1 MKAKSAIKA
10 LVAACTTV
18 AVALPF
24 FGLCPGLVCRI
35 QPAATLAFLV
45 VLLLT
50 PLVGRLFCECLC
62 PLGFIQAV
70 VNWIFHPRT
79 KVRRVCTRLP
89 ETKAQLTVR
98 WTVLALFAVLLAT
111 GYGAVAW
118 LVTPYS
124 IYGKALSLFA
134 PGLAIFAAVVVLAA
148 FGKGRIWCNWV
159 CPAGTLFNLLSKKSV
174 CSHKVG
180 PGCANCKAC
189 FPRGRDEAR
198 PSRAGDGSSHDGR
211 DEARPS
217 RAGDGR
223 DGLRPV
229 RDSGD
234 LTRRDE
240 ARPSQACD
248 GSSHDGRDEARPSQA
263 GDGSSHDGRDE
274 ARPSRAGDGRDGLRP
289 VRNCEDLTRRE
300 AIKGGAVLA
309 AVETAEKTTDGGFA
323 PVSLP
328 GVPSRPAPVLPPGA
342 ADRKAFNVKCV
353 ACGLCIANCRGG
365 CLTAATDLKRFGQPE
380 MDFRHGHCL
389 LGCNYACGRACP
401 TGAINLVEHVE
412 RKNVHMGHAIWKKDL
427 CIRTTDGVECTACS
441 RKCPVGAIHIVD
453 GFPVVDKGA
462 CIGCGACEHVCPAR
476 PMPAIFVK
484 GFEKQRVVRP
494 FDEADLVAEMVSLVA
509 KGEASCVVARDGV
522 IVGREKGRG
531 IKPALKLL
539 ADRKF
544 KHAVVVDK
552 VVGRAAAAIFI
563 VGKAKRVHAS
573 IMGADAAEMLK
584 AHGVESNA
592 ERTVPKILNRDL
604 TDGCPMEQTVEG
616 MADPAEM
623 VEALKAKV
631 M

>member
-159 CPAGTLFNLLSKKSV
+159 CPVGTIFNLLSKKSV
-174 CSHKVG
+174 CAHKVG

-198 PSRAGDGSSHDGR
+198 PSQAC
-211 DEARPS
+211 
-217 RAGDGR
+217 DGR

-234 LTRRDE
+234 LTR
-240 ARPSQACD
+240 
-248 GSSHDGRDEARPSQA
+248 
-263 GDGSSHDGRDE
+263 RDE

-300 AIKGGAVLA
+300 AIKGVAVLA

-441 RKCPVGAIHIVD
+441 RKCPVGAIHIVE